1 MKQSIIRYVA
11 AVLLTAAVALPA
23 AQADDAY
30 NSPRNQVLR
39 AAIKGSTE
47 LKAVLATGISV
58 NATDN
63 DCETALMEAADR
75 GNLNAVLN
83 LIIAGADVNA
93 RDEDGETALMIAAD
107 EGHAA
112 IVQAL
117 IAAGA
122 DINARDEEG
131 ESALDKAIDERRH
144 AAAEVLRAAGAR

>member
-39 AAIKGSTE
+39 AAIKGSAE

-63 DCETALMEAADR
+63 DRETALMEAADR

-107 EGHAA
+107 DGHAA